1 MTTLL
6 IESKTGPPAVVAEE
20 RDYISFSAI
29 RAYLQC
35 SLRYFFRYVA
45 KLPEERIGASLV
57 FGNAIH
63 GALELHFR
71 RLLEGDVA
79 PSLAEMLAAYHA
91 GWANPSAPVRF
102 NKDEQQSSFDGLA
115 ERMLRAFLENPVA
128 QPKGQI
134 LGVEETLR
142 EPLIPGLPDFLGRID
157 LIVET
162 DDAIVIT
169 DWKTSR
175 SRYSAE
181 QVDEAAA
188 QLLLYAELAGE
199 IARDKPLRLQ
209 FGVLTKTKEVSIDTH
224 SVDYEPALIER
235 TKRIIA
241 RVWQAIQ
248 AEHFYPNPSALNCSG
263 CPYRAACRRWSG

>member
-1 MTTLL
+1 M
-6 IESKTGPPAVVAEE
+6 
-20 RDYISFSAI
+20 
-29 RAYLQC
+29 
-35 SLRYFFRYVA
+35 
-45 KLPEERIGASLV
+45 
-57 FGNAIH
+57 
-63 GALELHFR
+63 
-71 RLLEGDVA
+71 
-79 PSLAEMLAAYHA
+79 
-91 GWANPSAPVRF
+91 
-102 NKDEQQSSFDGLA
+102 
-115 ERMLRAFLENPVA
+115 
-128 QPKGQI
+128 
-134 LGVEETLR
+134 EETLR

-199 IARDKPLRLQ
+199 IAAVKPLRLQ
-209 FGVLTKTKEVSIDTH
+209 FGVLTKTKEVNIDTH
-224 SVDYEPALIER
+224 SVDYEPASIER

-248 AEHFYPNPSALNCSG
+248 AEYFYPNPSALNCSG
-263 CPYRAACRRWSG
+263 CPYRATCRRWSG